1 MNTNPDTFP
10 IRYYAI
16 LERLEELQKE
26 LSHEELK
33 GAAKVLGLLAQDL
46 EHMHFDK
53 KIEFDQRAL
62 VKTITEAY
70 ENVLEDSLY
79 KHQNTST
86 K

>member
-1 MNTNPDTFP
+1 MSTNPDRFP

-33 GAAKVLGLLAQDL
+33 GAAKVLGLIAEEL

-53 KIEFDQRAL
+53 KMELDQRTL

-70 ENVLEDSLY
+70 ENALEDSLH
-79 KHQNTST
+79 KQ
-86 K
+86 

>member
-1 MNTNPDTFP
+1 MNQNPDTQP

-16 LERLEELQKE
+16 LSQLEELQKD

-33 GAAKVLGLLAQDL
+33 GATKVLGLLAQEL

-53 KIEFDQRAL
+53 KLEMNQQTL

-79 KHQNTST
+79 KHQNSPS